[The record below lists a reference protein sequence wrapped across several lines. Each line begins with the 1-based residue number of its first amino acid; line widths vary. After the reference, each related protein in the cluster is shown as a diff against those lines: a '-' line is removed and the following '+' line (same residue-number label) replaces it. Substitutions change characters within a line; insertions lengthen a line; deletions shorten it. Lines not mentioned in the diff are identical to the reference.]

1 MFLKGSVCS
10 DGIIKDH
17 YERII
22 VNCIMF
28 FRYLRKLRTRNFITF
43 SIRDKRPYIIYGY
56 CNILM
61 YRIEVEERDH
71 LLNIKNPQMI

>member
-1 MFLKGSVCS
+1 MFLKASVCS
-10 DGIIKDH
+10 NGIIKDH

-28 FRYLRKLRTRNFITF
+28 FRYLRKLRTRNVITF
-43 SIRDKRPYIIYGY
+43 SIRDKRPYIIYIY
-56 CNILM
+56 CNLLL
-61 YRIEVEERDH
+61 YRIKVEERDH